1 MTVNFKP
8 GDLSTTEEWEE
19 LVSTVKSRSEEVEEL
34 HIDLEHTPSMNLA
47 QFNSL
52 VSMYVS
58 FRRLDKNLSFQNF
71 QSQVKSLVDKTNF
84 HHVFTS

>member
-8 GDLSTTEEWEE
+8 GDLSTTEEWDE
-19 LVSTVKSRSEEVEEL
+19 LVSTVHSRSEEVQEIY
-34 HIDLEHTPSMNLA
+34 IDLEHTSSMNLA

-52 VSMYVS
+52 VSMYVN
-58 FRRLDKNLSFQNF
+58 FRRLNKNLSFQNF